1 MLTLRYAIARFEKAS
16 ELFRFMPTHLA
27 EKTREKK
34 PARRCL
40 NQFNRR
46 KTAILEK
53 LAPRFAFCHCELCIA
68 PDHSQP
74 STPRNCADS
83 AHRAAMRS
91 QHLLPPSANTH
102 LV

>member
-16 ELFRFMPTHLA
+16 ELFRFMPTHL
-27 EKTREKK
+27 EETIRKQNR
-34 PARRCL
+34 ARRCRNQL
-40 NQFNRR
+40 NRL
-46 KTAILEK
+46 KTAFLEE
-53 LAPRFAFCHCELCIA
+53 LAPRFVFCHCEQCIT

-74 STPRNCADS
+74 SAPLTITDS
-83 AHRAAMRS
+83 AKWAAMRS